1 VGRIVVN
8 FEPGKTPAQRKPR
21 RWLRILAIFAVVVA
35 LIVVGVAVGGF
46 LWWRNYQATPVYS
59 LALLMDAA
67 EHGEMDEMA
76 NYLDRE
82 EIVRNM
88 MAKVSQKAVNRYGG
102 LVSTAAQQKIEQS
115 VTSLP
120 NLNQTIGI
128 EVVSEIQSQAVEL
141 SQTFSLRVMN
151 MPSQMTINTE
161 GDTAKASGKLSLNSR
176 PVVLTLRRDAN
187 RWRVTSYDD
196 DVVVQRIV
204 DKVMKDL
211 PPIGALDSSNPLF
224 KMPGTRPRKRR
235 R

>member
-1 VGRIVVN
+1 MGRIVVN
-8 FEPGKTPAQRKPR
+8 IDPAKAPARRKPR
-21 RWLRILAIFAVVVA
+21 RWLRILAIFTLVVA

-46 LWWRNYQATPVYS
+46 LWWRNYQSTPVYS

-67 EHGEMDEMA
+67 ERGEMDEMA
-76 NYLDRE
+76 KYLDRE

-102 LVSTAAQQKIEQS
+102 LVSTSAQQKIEQS
-115 VTSLP
+115 LTSLP

-141 SQTFSLRVMN
+141 SQPFSLRLMN
-151 MPSQMTINTE
+151 MRSHMTINTE
-161 GDTAKASGKLSLNSR
+161 GDMATASGKLSLNSR
-176 PVVLTLRRDAN
+176 PIAITMRRDAN
-187 RWRVTSYDD
+187 RWKVTSFDD

-211 PPIGALDSSNPLF
+211 PPIGALDSTNPLF

>member
-1 VGRIVVN
+1 MGRIVVN
-8 FEPGKTPAQRKPR
+8 IDPAKAPARRKPR
-21 RWLRILAIFAVVVA
+21 RWLRILAIFALVVA
-35 LIVVGVAVGGF
+35 LVVVGVAVGGF
-46 LWWRNYQATPVYS
+46 LWWRNYQSTPVYS

-67 EHGEMDEMA
+67 ERGEMDEMA
-76 NYLDRE
+76 KYLDRE

-141 SQTFSLRVMN
+141 SQPFYTRLMKL
-151 MPSQMTINTE
+151 PSQMTINTE
-161 GDTAKASGKLSLNSR
+161 GDIAKATGKLSNR
-176 PVVLTLRRDAN
+176 PVELTMRRDAN
-187 RWRVTSYDD
+187 RWRVTSFDD